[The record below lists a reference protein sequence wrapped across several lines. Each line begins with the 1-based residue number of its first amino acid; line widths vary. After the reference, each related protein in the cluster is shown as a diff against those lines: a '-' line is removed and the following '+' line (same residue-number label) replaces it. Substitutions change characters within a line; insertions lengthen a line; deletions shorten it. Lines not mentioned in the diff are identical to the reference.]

1 MTNSREDD
9 GMMYSRTIGDVKV
22 TNVIEYFG
30 PTHDPAVVFPTLTSE
45 RLSQQAEALGSS
57 QYVPL
62 VNRFIIAIQI
72 WIVQAGR
79 DVIVIDTGVGNHKKR
94 PAARMNMLNTLVL
107 EWMAAAGVTPEAV
120 THVVNTH
127 LHSDHVGWN
136 TRLVDGEW
144 KPTFPNARY
153 YMPKKD
159 FDFFDRQYRDGNRQ
173 ASAGSFEDSVL
184 PVVNAGMVEL
194 LGDEGRIADLLD
206 IGPIPGH
213 TPGQISL
220 TLQSNGQEGIFCA
233 DVFHSPVQILLP
245 DINTAFCM
253 IPELAIETRARF
265 VETAAKRG
273 ALIMPCHF
281 GFPHC
286 GYIRSGSDGNFT
298 FEPERRAGS

>member
-1 MTNSREDD
+1 MIYTR
-9 GMMYSRTIGDVKV
+9 MIGDVKV

-30 PTHDPAVVFPTLTSE
+30 PTHDPAVVFPSLSPE
-45 RLSQQAEALGSS
+45 RLSQQVEALGPL

-72 WIVQAGR
+72 WIVQTA
-79 DVIVIDTGVGNHKKR
+79 DKVVVIDTGVGNHKPR
-94 PAARMNMLNTLVL
+94 PAARMNMLNTLVP
-107 EWMAAAGVTPEAV
+107 EWMAAVGATPEAV
-120 THVVNTH
+120 THVINTH

-136 TRLVDGEW
+136 TRSVDGTW

-159 FDFFDRQYRDGNRQ
+159 FDFFDQQYRGGNRQ

-184 PVVNAGMVEL
+184 PILAANMLEL
-194 LGDEGRIADLLD
+194 VGDEGRIADLLD
-206 IGPIPGH
+206 ISPIPGH

-220 TLQSNGQEGIFCA
+220 TLQSEEQTGIFCA
-233 DVFHSPVQILLP
+233 DIFHSPVQILLP

-253 IPELAIETRARF
+253 IPELAIETRAKF
-265 VETAAKRG
+265 LETAADRQ

-286 GYIRSGSDGNFT
+286 GFIRRAERGKFG
-298 FEPERRAGS
+298 FEPEKRPGR